1 MSVRVIASDEELPP
15 GGVDLPDGDDAIA
28 AAVLAVVNGAT
39 AVRAADTARARRA
52 VHIAERLAAART
64 R

>member
-1 MSVRVIASDEELPP
+1 MPVRVIARDEVLPP
-15 GGVDLPDGDDAIA
+15 GGVDLPAGDDAVA
-28 AAVLAVVNGAT
+28 AAVLAVVSGAP
-39 AVRAADTARARRA
+39 AVRAADTVRVRRA